1 MTDFAVILASG
12 SPQRREILERLGI
25 GFEVRV
31 SGAEELVHGDP
42 AEIVVANALL
52 KAESVAGRA
61 RSGQGGEDPEGPEL
75 VIGCDT
81 DVVLEDHIIGK
92 PEDEVRA
99 REYMAQLSGRE
110 HRVLSG
116 LAIIGPDPGQV
127 RTGVAESRV
136 RFRELDTP
144 TIDRYLASGEWRGR
158 AGGYAIQGRG
168 SALVAGVDGDI
179 ANVIG
184 LPVGL
189 LLDLAPEIDG

>member
-1 MTDFAVILASG
+1 MSSVKPILASG

-25 GFEVRV
+25 EFDIEV
-31 SGAEELVHGDP
+31 SGAEELVLGDP
-42 AEIVVANALL
+42 AEVVLENALI
-52 KAESVAGRA
+52 KARSVAADHPA
-61 RSGQGGEDPEGPEL
+61 RL

-81 DVVLEDHIIGK
+81 DVVLEQSIIGK
-92 PEDEVRA
+92 PEDEQMA
-99 REYMAQLSGRE
+99 RRYLEQLSGRS

-116 LAIIGPDPGQV
+116 LALIGPGSEEV
-127 RTGVAESRV
+127 RSGVAESSV
-136 RFRELDTP
+136 RFRDLSASE
-144 TIDRYLASGEWRGR
+144 IDRYLASGEWRGR

-189 LLDLAPEIDG
+189 LLDLAPELDL

>member
-1 MTDFAVILASG
+1 MSSPKVILASG
-12 SPQRREILERLGI
+12 SPQRREILERLEI
-25 GFEVRV
+25 DFEVRV
-31 SGAEELVHGDP
+31 SGVEEIVHGDP
-42 AEIVVANALL
+42 AEVVLANALL
-52 KAESVAGRA
+52 KA
-61 RSGQGGEDPEGPEL
+61 RSIAETAPSRL

-99 REYMAQLSGRE
+99 REYLAQLSGRT

-116 LAIIGPDPGQV
+116 LAIVGPDPGQV
-127 RTGVAESRV
+127 RTGVAETSV
-136 RFRELDTP
+136 RFRNLAPAE
-144 TIDRYLASGEWRGR
+144 IDRYLASEEWRGR

-168 SALVAGVDGDI
+168 SALVAGVEGDI

-189 LLDLAPEIDG
+189 MLDLAPELDL

>member
-1 MTDFAVILASG
+1 VPGPTVILASG

-31 SGAEELVHGDP
+31 SGVEEIVEGDP
-42 AEIVVANALL
+42 AEVVLANALL
-52 KAESVAGRA
+52 KARAVADAAPGC
-61 RSGQGGEDPEGPEL
+61 L

-81 DVVLEDHIIGK
+81 DVVLDGQVIGK
-92 PEDEVRA
+92 PEDEAMAGRYLA
-99 REYMAQLSGRE
+99 RLSGQS

-116 LAIIGPDPGQV
+116 LAVIGAEPERV
-127 RTGVAESRV
+127 RTGVAESTV
-136 RFRELDTP
+136 RFRELGEDEVA
-144 TIDRYLASGEWRGR
+144 RYLASGEWRGR

-168 SALVAGVDGDI
+168 SALVAGVEGDV

-189 LLDLAPEIDG
+189 LLDLAPELEA